1 MKVVTSHN
9 GRFYQV
15 VSSPFLCQ
23 SNQPSGNVLI
33 FRDMTEEEKLQRMK
47 EDLTHMIVHDLKNPL
62 AATMAYIETI
72 LSGAIGELLEK
83 QEDFLKRAYNNSN
96 FLLNMIC
103 DILDIYKI
111 EEEGVELHIMR
122 ESLVVPITHAIH
134 QLEGEQ
140 IAKNI
145 SVNVDFGD
153 LPNIPFDCKMVTRV
167 CANLLHNAY
176 KFTPTGGDIDV
187 RLYTDDAFHCVQI
200 QDYGLGIPQKYRKKV
215 FDKFA
220 QVGNDG
226 IKSRFSSGIGL
237 AFCKLVIE
245 AHHGKIWVDSGMKK
259 GSAFTFRLPI
269 HQEKEKVTL

>member
-1 MKVVTSHN
+1 
-9 GRFYQV
+9 
-15 VSSPFLCQ
+15 
-23 SNQPSGNVLI
+23 
-33 FRDMTEEEKLQRMK
+33 
-47 EDLTHMIVHDLKNPL
+47 MIVHDLKNPL